1 MLGHPISRR
10 VILCVCHI
18 CVSSLNFALTFRRDD
33 FNAQHEGAQLF
44 RDDVRDARTV
54 YRMRSGARKSIFTI
68 RMPDTGRR
76 VFGASM
82 RGRCTRNLEFARCN
96 NRRALRDIP
105 HVRGFII
112 RIGQTA
118 AAAAAAASTV
128 MAGVGLVNSLAA
140 ISRLIPSFRD
150 ASAFQKN
157 YAYVRHL

>member
-1 MLGHPISRR
+1 MPGHVLEELYSAFVIHTCLVWILRLRLAMILTRDTRGCAIISRWR
-10 VILCVCHI
+10 SRCTHG
-18 CVSSLNFALTFRRDD
+18 VSDAVGRAQIDIYRP
-33 FNAQHEGAQLF
+33 NAGYQEG
-44 RDDVRDARTV
+44 
-54 YRMRSGARKSIFTI
+54 G
-68 RMPDTGRR
+68 R

-118 AAAAAAASTV
+118 AATA

-140 ISRLIPSFRD
+140 LSRLIPSFRD

>member
-1 MLGHPISRR
+1 MPGHVLEELYSAF
-10 VILCVCHI
+10 VIHTCLVWILRLRLAMILTCDTRGVR
-18 CVSSLNFALTFRRDD
+18 NYFAMTF
-33 FNAQHEGAQLF
+33 AMH
-44 RDDVRDARTV
+44 ARCIGCG
-54 YRMRSGARKSIFTI
+54 RARANRYLPAECRI
-68 RMPDTGRR
+68 PGGR

-118 AAAAAAASTV
+118 AATV